1 METEGRITKPE
12 TSLTQ
17 RLLPAVLPVIFIAIT
32 YVDPGKW
39 VAAIEGGARFGN
51 DLVILMFVFSLAA
64 VLCQYLSASIAVIT
78 GRDLA
83 QICTV
88 EYDTITCI
96 FLGLQA
102 ELSMIALDLS
112 MILGTAHALNL
123 TFGFS
128 LFTCVLI
135 TSLDAFLFP
144 VVSSYL
150 ENSKAK
156 FICMWLA
163 TVALFSYFFGVLASQ
178 RDTSFSVGGSI
189 TNLSGEST
197 FALMSLLG
205 ASIMPHNF
213 YLHSSI
219 VQQNQ
224 GSTQVSKGA
233 LCHDHLFAIACVFSG
248 VFLINYILMNS
259 AANVFYSTGLDLL
272 TFQDALSLM
281 DQVFRSLMAPFAL
294 VLLLVLSY
302 HTTALTWKF
311 SAQSV
316 LLNFF
321 KLDIPG
327 WSHHS
332 SVRAI
337 ALIPALLCSWHSGA
351 EGTYQLM
358 IFTQIV
364 VALLLPSSV
373 IPLFRIAASRSLMGV
388 NRISQFVEYL
398 LWITYIGMFGLM
410 IVFVVEMV
418 FGNSEWA
425 SNLRWTSG
433 AGVLAP
439 YTVILV
445 TAVFSVSF
453 TLKLVVT
460 PLKSVSSRPDVIRE
474 LSFKERIEAPREN
487 KEETLPLTTIE
498 ENSSDL
504 VSPVI
509 ISESVVTSVETVVK
523 EEVDDSVE
531 KTLGIDG
538 NSHIVK
544 EHQQTISINRVV
556 SEMEAEGTI
565 TKPETSSTQRLLPA
579 VLPVIF
585 IAITYVDPGKW
596 VAAIEGGARFGND
609 LVFLMFVFSLAAV
622 LCQYLSASIAVIT
635 GRDLAQICT
644 VEYDTITCIFLGL
657 QAELSMIALDLS
669 MILGTAHAL
678 NLTFGFSLFTC
689 VLITS
694 LDAFLFPVVS
704 SYLEN
709 SKAKFICM
717 WLATVALFSYFF
729 GVLASQR
736 DTSFTVGGSIT
747 NLSGEST
754 FALMSLLGASIMPHN
769 FYLHSSIVQ
778 QNQGSTQVSKGALCH
793 DHLFAIAC
801 VFSGVFLINY
811 ILMNSAANV
820 FYSTGLDLLTFQDA
834 LSLMDQ
840 VFRSLMAPFALVL
853 LLVLSYH
860 TTALTWKFSA
870 QSVLLNFFKLD
881 IPGWSHHSSVRAI
894 ALIPALLCSW
904 HSGAEGT
911 YQLMIFTQIVVALL
925 LPSSVIP
932 LFRIAASRSLMGV
945 NRISQFVEYLLW
957 ITYIGM
963 FGLMI
968 VFVVEMVF
976 GNSEWASNLRWTSGA
991 GVLAPYT
998 VILVTAV
1005 FSVSFTLKLVVTPLK
1020 SLTTI
1025 EENSSDLVSPV
1036 IISESVVTSVETVVK
1051 EEVND
1056 SVEKTLG
1063 IDGNSHIV
1071 KEHQRDIFEP
1081 EEQPKIVLAMNQ
1093 SPTSNGPP
1101 SFKSLGGKTDDIG
1114 SGPGSLSKLAG
1125 LGRAARRQLATS
1137 LDEFWKLLF
1146 DLHGEMTQDARTN
1159 KLDKLLG
1166 IESKLNPN
1174 PKAPPVAMSKI
1185 TVPETDFK
1193 GYNPSL
1199 LSSYQQLLD
1208 VYTQNANLNVVDPEK
1223 RYHSLRLPQASSGYV
1238 DQPATIHGYQI
1249 KSYINQTKQRG
1260 ADYLTEP
1267 LSPKSPSFV
1276 SSNVSSNFKAPG
1288 SLTKTQLNGL
1298 RPAKPPGFPDPV
1310 VSRNNSMQ
1318 PERNLYNLQP
1328 AAPVESVPEKKYYS
1342 MPDISGLLPNRE
1354 PKILPDRDGAARYG
1368 TLRQPRQSDYTG
1380 SLYRSGSISGYGGLS
1395 YSNLSRDAAAYT
1407 PVSSYV
1413 SGLGLSDTWSMWSK
1427 QPSEQFGVA
1436 GKVNPLANFNTQ
1448 EAATPAVDSEANI
1461 LKSLRLCIV
1470 KLLKLEGSEWLFKQ
1484 NGGLDEDLVDRV
1496 AARERFLYELESNEA
1511 SRMGPGGMKIDEAEY
1526 NKYLV
1531 TSVPNCGEGCVWRI
1545 DLIKSFGVWCIHRIL
1560 ELSLMESRPELWGK
1574 YTYVLN
1580 RLQGIIEPSF
1590 SKPRVP
1596 TNPCFCLQLPDS
1608 YQRMS
1613 SPPKSINSLPPP
1625 VKPNRGKCTTASGLL
1640 DIVKD
1645 VETAISCRKGRPG
1658 TAAGDV
1664 AFPKG
1669 KENLASVLK
1678 RYKRRLQ
1685 AVGSD
1690 GLSRSP

>member
-1 METEGRITKPE
+1 MEAEGTITKPE

-17 RLLPAVLPVIFIAIT
+17 RLLPAVLPGIFIAIT

-96 FLGLQA
+96 LLGLQA

-112 MILGTAHALNL
+112 MILGTAHALSL

-128 LFTCVLI
+128 LFTCVLL

-150 ENSKAK
+150 ENGKAK

-163 TVALFSYFFGVLASQ
+163 TVALFSYFFGVLTSQ
-178 RDTSFSVGGSI
+178 RDTSLFSRWQLVSI
-189 TNLSGEST
+189 TNLSGESA

-219 VQQNQ
+219 V
-224 GSTQVSKGA
+224 
-233 LCHDHLFAIACVFSG
+233 
-248 VFLINYILMNS
+248 
-259 AANVFYSTGLDLL
+259 
-272 TFQDALSLM
+272 
-281 DQVFRSLMAPFAL
+281 QVFRSLMAPFAL

-311 SAQSV
+311 SGQSV

-332 SVRAI
+332 SVRCI

-351 EGTYQLM
+351 EGTYQFM

-373 IPLFRIAASRSLMGV
+373 IPLFRIAASRSLMGY
-388 NRISQFVEYL
+388 FEVEDRGVG
-398 LWITYIGMFGLM
+398 T
-410 IVFVVEMV
+410 
-418 FGNSEWA
+418 A
-425 SNLRWTSG
+425 
-433 AGVLAP
+433 VLAP

-460 PLKSVSSRPDVIRE
+460 PLKSILDYDKVSQ
-474 LSFKERIEAPREN
+474 LS
-487 KEETLPLTTIE
+487 TIE

-509 ISESVVTSVETVVK
+509 ISESVVTPVETVVK
-523 EEVDDSVE
+523 KEVDDSVE
-531 KTLGIDG
+531 KTLGIDR
-538 NSHIVK
+538 NSHIV
-544 EHQQTISINRVV
+544 N
-556 SEMEAEGTI
+556 
-565 TKPETSSTQRLLPA
+565 
-579 VLPVIF
+579 
-585 IAITYVDPGKW
+585 
-596 VAAIEGGARFGND
+596 
-609 LVFLMFVFSLAAV
+609 
-622 LCQYLSASIAVIT
+622 
-635 GRDLAQICT
+635 
-644 VEYDTITCIFLGL
+644 
-657 QAELSMIALDLS
+657 
-669 MILGTAHAL
+669 
-678 NLTFGFSLFTC
+678 
-689 VLITS
+689 
-694 LDAFLFPVVS
+694 
-704 SYLEN
+704 
-709 SKAKFICM
+709 
-717 WLATVALFSYFF
+717 
-729 GVLASQR
+729 
-736 DTSFTVGGSIT
+736 
-747 NLSGEST
+747 
-754 FALMSLLGASIMPHN
+754 
-769 FYLHSSIVQ
+769 
-778 QNQGSTQVSKGALCH
+778 
-793 DHLFAIAC
+793 
-801 VFSGVFLINY
+801 
-811 ILMNSAANV
+811 
-820 FYSTGLDLLTFQDA
+820 
-834 LSLMDQ
+834 
-840 VFRSLMAPFALVL
+840 
-853 LLVLSYH
+853 
-860 TTALTWKFSA
+860 
-870 QSVLLNFFKLD
+870 
-881 IPGWSHHSSVRAI
+881 
-894 ALIPALLCSW
+894 
-904 HSGAEGT
+904 
-911 YQLMIFTQIVVALL
+911 
-925 LPSSVIP
+925 
-932 LFRIAASRSLMGV
+932 
-945 NRISQFVEYLLW
+945 
-957 ITYIGM
+957 
-963 FGLMI
+963 
-968 VFVVEMVF
+968 
-976 GNSEWASNLRWTSGA
+976 
-991 GVLAPYT
+991 
-998 VILVTAV
+998 
-1005 FSVSFTLKLVVTPLK
+1005 
-1020 SLTTI
+1020 
-1025 EENSSDLVSPV
+1025 
-1036 IISESVVTSVETVVK
+1036 
-1051 EEVND
+1051 
-1056 SVEKTLG
+1056 
-1063 IDGNSHIV
+1063 
-1071 KEHQRDIFEP
+1071 EHQRDIFEP
-1081 EEQPKIVLAMNQ
+1081 EEQPKMVLAMNQ

-1101 SFKSLGGKTDDIG
+1101 SFKSLGGKIDDIG

-1137 LDEFWKLLF
+1137 LDDFWKLLF

-1174 PKAPPVAMSKI
+1174 PNPNSKATPVAVSKI
-1185 TVPETDFK
+1185 TVPETDFN

-1208 VYTQNANLNVVDPEK
+1208 VYAQNPNLNVVDPEK

-1267 LSPKSPSFV
+1267 LSPKSPSLV

-1318 PERNLYNLQP
+1318 PERNFYNLQP
-1328 AAPVESVPEKKYYS
+1328 AAPVESVHEKKYYS

-1368 TLRQPRQSDYTG
+1368 TLRQPRQSDYAG
-1380 SLYRSGSISGYGGLS
+1380 PLYRSGSIS
-1395 YSNLSRDAAAYT
+1395 
-1407 PVSSYV
+1407 
-1413 SGLGLSDTWSMWSK
+1413 GLSDTWSMWSK

-1436 GKVNPLANFNTQ
+1436 EKVNPRANFNTQ

-1496 AARERFLYELESNEA
+1496 AAREIFLYELESNEV

-1531 TSVPNCGEGCVWRI
+1531 ASVPNCGEGCVWRI

-1560 ELSLMESRPELWGK
+1560 ELSLMESK
-1574 YTYVLN
+1574 A
-1580 RLQGIIEPSF
+1580 PSF
-1590 SKPRVP
+1590 GGSIRNNSSIVLKNCVPAKPV
-1596 TNPCFCLQLPDS
+1596 FLLQL
-1608 YQRMS
+1608 QTRT
-1613 SPPKSINSLPPP
+1613 NGCNLLPNT
-1625 VKPNRGKCTTASGLL
+1625 VIVYHTGETNRGKCTTASGLL

-1690 GLSRSP
+1690 RLSRSP